1 MQTITLEEAQARLLV
16 TARCVMSEKVELLRS
31 IDRILA
37 EDIYA
42 NISQPPFERSAMDG
56 YAVRSEDIRMADGSN
71 PVCLKVI
78 DRVCA
83 GEVTDK
89 SVHAG
94 EAIRIMTGA
103 MIPEG
108 ADCVVKQ
115 EDTDYGVERVK
126 IYTAVDENINCCPAG
141 EDFHKGD
148 CLGQA
153 GEKVDAYM
161 MASMASGGIDSVLV
175 KRKIRAAIITTGEEL
190 MPPGHSLLPGKIYNA
205 NLAYLTGRLIQ
216 LGCDVTEGIFVG
228 DDTDKIEAAIEK
240 CAEKA
245 DVILTTGGVSVGIK
259 DLLPEVMEK
268 LDADVLF
275 HGIDLKPGMP
285 TMASV
290 YDGKPVISLSGNPF
304 SASAVFELLMQP
316 LLQKMTSL
324 RQTLLVKKEAVIGH
338 DYPGNKGSRRV
349 LKAYDD
355 GYAVY
360 ITKGQHNAQMR
371 QGIGTNCLVDL
382 PAGTG
387 PLKAGEKIYI
397 WRLQS

>member
-1 MQTITLEEAQARLLV
+1 MQTITLEEAQKRVLAHV
-16 TARCVMSEKVELLRS
+16 HCVMPEKVGLLKS

-56 YAVRSEDIRMADGSN
+56 YAVRSEDIRMADSSN

-103 MIPEG
+103 MISEG

-115 EDTDYGVERVK
+115 EDTDYGADQVK
-126 IYTAVDENINCCPAG
+126 IYAAVGKKVNCCPEG
-141 EDFHKGD
+141 EDFHRGD
-148 CLGQA
+148 CLGRT

-161 MASMASGGIDSVLV
+161 MASMASGGIQRVSVR
-175 KRKIRAAIITTGEEL
+175 RKIQAAIITTGEEL
-190 MPPGHSLLPGKIYNA
+190 MPAGKPLLPGKIYNA
-205 NLAYLTGRLIQ
+205 NMAYLTGRLLQ
-216 LGCDVTEGIFVG
+216 LDCDVTESCLVG
-228 DDTDKIEAAIEK
+228 DVTDEIAAAIRT
-240 CAEKA
+240 CAGQA
-245 DVILTTGGVSVGIK
+245 DVILTTGGVSVGTK
-259 DLLPEVMEK
+259 DLLPEVMKK
-268 LDADVLF
+268 LDADILF

-290 YDGKPVISLSGNPF
+290 YSGKPVISLSGNPF

-316 LLQKMTSL
+316 LIQKMTGL
-324 RQTLLVKKEAVIGH
+324 RQPLLVRKEAILAH
-338 DYPGNKGSRRV
+338 DYPGGKGSRRV

-355 GYAVY
+355 GHAVH

-371 QGIGTNCLVDL
+371 QGIGTNCLVDM

-387 PLKAGEKIYI
+387 PLKAGEKINI
-397 WRLQS
+397 WIL

>member
-1 MQTITLEEAQARLLV
+1 MQTITLEEAQARLLEV
-16 TARCVMSEKVELLRS
+16 VHCVMSEKVELLRS

-37 EDIYA
+37 EDVYA
-42 NISQPPFERSAMDG
+42 HVSQPPFERSAMDG
-56 YAVRSEDIRMADGSN
+56 YAVRSEDIRTVSRSN

-115 EDTDYGVERVK
+115 EDTDYGQEQVK
-126 IYTAVDENINCCPAG
+126 IYVSLAQKMNCCPAG
-141 EDFHKGD
+141 EDFHQGD
-148 CLGQA
+148 CLGWE

-161 MASMASGGIDSVLV
+161 MASMASGGIDSVPV
-175 KRKIRAAIITTGEEL
+175 RRKVRAAVITTGEEL
-190 MPPGHSLLPGKIYNA
+190 MPHGQPLLPGKIYNA
-205 NLAYLTGRLIQ
+205 NLAYLTGRLLQ
-216 LGCDVTEGIFVG
+216 LDCNLTEGIFVG
-228 DDTDKIEAAIEK
+228 DDADKITAAVEK
-240 CAEKA
+240 CAEEA
-245 DVILTTGGVSVGIK
+245 DVILTTGGVSVGVK
-259 DLLPEVMEK
+259 DLLPEIMKK
-268 LDADVLF
+268 LGADILF

-285 TMASV
+285 TMASL
-290 YDGKPVISLSGNPF
+290 YAGKPVISLSGNPL

-316 LLQKMTSL
+316 LLQKMTGSQ
-324 RQTLLVKKEAVIGH
+324 QTFLVKKEADIAY
-338 DYPGNKGSRRV
+338 DYPGNKGNRRV
-349 LKAYDD
+349 LKANDD
-355 GYAVY
+355 GHAVH

-371 QGIGTNCLVDL
+371 QGIGTNCLVDM

-387 PLKAGEKIYI
+387 PLKAGDKVHI
-397 WRLQS
+397 WRL